1 MWRSRCNRV
10 EIGIKIIIDAE
21 HFITIIR
28 YLPETKSGVKYGRF
42 TGAQVGEVTGD
53 LVVIN
58 R

>member
-1 MWRSRCNRV
+1 MK
-10 EIGIKIIIDAE
+10 IGMKIIIDWE

-42 TGAQVGEVTGD
+42 TGAQIGEVTGD
-53 LVVIN
+53 LGAIN